1 MKKINSILLVALS
14 ILSCNGISSIE
25 NNIKTK
31 NIDYKKEDIFGK
43 WKMDTFTYEYL
54 SKKEKIDSIYLSLNK
69 DNTFT
74 LNNSKDLFNGKLDNI
89 LTKGT
94 WEIRE
99 NGNSKSFELSFNN
112 KSKQSGINIYQ
123 KGEEYQIW
131 YFLSDPDSGER
142 IRFLKQ

>member
-1 MKKINSILLVALS
+1 MKKINSILLIALS
-14 ILSCNGISSIE
+14 FLSCNGISSIE
-25 NNIKTK
+25 NNTNTK

-43 WKMDTFTYEYL
+43 WKMDTFTYKYL
-54 SKKEKIDSIYLSLNK
+54 TKKEKIDSIYLSLNK

-89 LTKGT
+89 HTKGT
-94 WEIRE
+94 WKISE
-99 NGNSKSFELSFNN
+99 NDNNKSIELSFDN
-112 KSKQSGINIYQ
+112 KLKQSGINIYQ
-123 KGEEYQIW
+123 KGKEYQMW